1 LVGQLVEKNC
11 DPHFSR
17 DGCLVQDQVS
27 GKILAKGPK
36 VGRLFPLQFSVP
48 SCLSVACMIVN
59 TPSEVWHKCLGH
71 LNSVILSRMLNS
83 CLLGNKEH
91 ISKHLSFDC
100 SVYKFGKSKTL
111 SFPSHGSRAAKCFDI
126 VQSDVWGISPVI
138 SHARYKYFVTFIYD
152 FSWYTWVYF
161 LRVKSEVLYVFQTF
175 VAYIENQFSTGIK
188 MLRSD
193 SGGEYISHEFHDFL
207 HHKGI
212 VSHRSCPYTLQQNG
226 VVERKN
232 RHLLDVV
239 CTLLLESSVPS
250 KLWVEALSTEVYLIN
265 RLSSQVLNFDSPYYR
280 LYHQHLSYLNLH
292 TFGCVCFVHLPPHER
307 HKLSVQFVKCV
318 FMGNSISH
326 KGYVC
331 YDSCA
336 NKFCIS
342 CNVIF
347 FENQCFFS
355 THVESLL
362 EISILPCF
370 DELTPFPERF
380 KPGIVYTRRRPIFPL
395 PEIDPSSETVSTTSL
410 EIDMSSETN
419 PISSP
424 MPPEPGPRQFTQV
437 SRPPDRYGDYHTSFN
452 ITLSSISIPTCFSEA
467 VKHECW
473 RKAMDKELQ
482 AL

>member
-71 LNSVILSRMLNS
+71 LKSVILSRMLNS

-212 VSHRSCPYTLQQNG
+212 VSHHSCPYTLQQNG
-226 VVERKN
+226 VAKRKN

-239 CTLLLESSVPS
+239 CTLLLESSIPS
-250 KLWVEALSTEVYLIN
+250 KFWVEALSTEVYLIN
-265 RLSSQVLNFDSPYYR
+265 RLSS
-280 LYHQHLSYLNLH
+280 
-292 TFGCVCFVHLPPHER
+292 
-307 HKLSVQFVKCV
+307 
-318 FMGNSISH
+318 
-326 KGYVC
+326 
-331 YDSCA
+331 
-336 NKFCIS
+336 
-342 CNVIF
+342 
-347 FENQCFFS
+347 
-355 THVESLL
+355 
-362 EISILPCF
+362 
-370 DELTPFPERF
+370 
-380 KPGIVYTRRRPIFPL
+380 
-395 PEIDPSSETVSTTSL
+395 
-410 EIDMSSETN
+410 
-419 PISSP
+419 
-424 MPPEPGPRQFTQV
+424 
-437 SRPPDRYGDYHTSFN
+437 
-452 ITLSSISIPTCFSEA
+452 
-467 VKHECW
+467 
-473 RKAMDKELQ
+473 
-482 AL
+482 